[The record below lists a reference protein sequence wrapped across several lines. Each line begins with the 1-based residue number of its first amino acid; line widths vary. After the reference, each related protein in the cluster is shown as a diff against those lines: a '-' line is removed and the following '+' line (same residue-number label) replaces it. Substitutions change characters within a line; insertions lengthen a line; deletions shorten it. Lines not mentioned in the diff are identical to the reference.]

1 MKVLSDF
8 QGVVEGILKSRIYIK
23 MGYDV
28 AVSCG
33 NFCTFTFALCIFAH
47 LLSLCSERNTKRRV
61 WACVDL
67 PNMPVIMRLRIYTKL
82 VQSSYSVIKC
92 DNFSVKNIKIR
103 RPCFGLMFVFVLS
116 LMPFSVQRSIDFTP
130 S

>member
-1 MKVLSDF
+1 VKVLSDF

-47 LLSLCSERNTKRRV
+47 LLSLCSERNTKASLGMCGFAKY
-61 WACVDL
+61 ACHYAPQDL
-67 PNMPVIMRLRIYTKL
+67 YQTGAIITF
-82 VQSSYSVIKC
+82 C
-92 DNFSVKNIKIR
+92 DK
-103 RPCFGLMFVFVLS
+103 M
-116 LMPFSVQRSIDFTP
+116 
-130 S
+130 